1 MKKSKKL
8 GTIVIVIATLALLM
22 SGAIGLVGCGNSDS
36 GGSSGGAGSGG
47 SSGGDTGG
55 GDTDVYVE
63 VEIAKLFADYENQVG
78 MADELYKDQKIKIV
92 GKVLSVQDL
101 RMVLALPDENNQVV
115 VIYAVTLA
123 SMSGSEGDT
132 VEVQGV
138 CKGMGTGTDN
148 NLVKLTDCVVVVKV
162 TNPG

>member
-1 MKKSKKL
+1 
-8 GTIVIVIATLALLM
+8 M
-22 SGAIGLVGCGNSDS
+22 SGAIGLAGCGDSDS

-47 SSGGDTGG
+47 ASGGGDTGG
-55 GDTDVYVE
+55 GDTDVYT
-63 VEIAKLFADYENQVG
+63 EIDIATLVLDYSDSIDKADT
-78 MADELYKDQKIKIV
+78 LYKDKKIKIV

-115 VIYAVTLA
+115 VVYAVGLA
-123 SMSGSEGDT
+123 SINGSEGET
-132 VEVQGV
+132 VEVQGI

-148 NLVKLTDCVVVVKV
+148 NLIKLIDCVIVVKV